1 MAKNPLERAGEYA
14 KNAAKE
20 AKQYA
25 KAWKATSE
33 MSNKVGPGTDA
44 AANRLAKKDQKAL
57 GQLIGAVAQGRR
69 YDDKTGKQIKKSGN
83 K

>member
-1 MAKNPLERAGEYA
+1 MAKNPLDRAGAYA

-20 AKQYA
+20 IKQYA
-25 KAWKATSE
+25 KAWQATSE

-44 AANRLAKKDQKAL
+44 AANRLKKKENKAL
-57 GQLIGAVAQGRR
+57 GQLVGAVAQGRR
-69 YDDKTGKQIKKSGN
+69 YDDKTGKQIKKAGN